1 MGKRSIRFDD
11 DVEEALQKA
20 TEATGM
26 TFTQL
31 VNEGM
36 RAYLLNDEDKLSL
49 YNLNRRLQA
58 VEERLGMAAE

>member
-11 DVEEALQKA
+11 DVEAALQQA
-20 TEATGM
+20 AEATGM